1 MKIIC
6 IGRNYAA
13 HAAELKNDI
22 PDEPVVFLKPD
33 TARLKNG
40 ETFYIPSFTKDVH
53 YEAEL
58 LVRINRMGKFIDE
71 AFAHKYYDE
80 VSVGID
86 FTARDVQSVLKSKGL
101 PWERAKAFDGS
112 AGIGE
117 WVSLEVLNKPIDQL
131 TFSLEKNGERVQHG
145 QTSQMLFGVNTLI
158 ANISRFITLKVGDV
172 IFTGTPAGV
181 SSVKRTDILTC
192 FLEGRQVFT
201 CKVD

>member
-6 IGRNYAA
+6 IGRNYTA

-33 TARLKNG
+33 TARLKSG
-40 ETFYIPSFTKDVH
+40 ETFYIPSFTNDVH

-71 AFAHKYYDE
+71 KFAHKYYNE

-86 FTARDVQSVLKSKGL
+86 FTARDLQSNLKSKGL

-117 WVSLEVLNKPIDQL
+117 WVSLDELNSPIDEL
-131 TFSLEKNGERVQHG
+131 TFSLEKNGERVQYG
-145 QTSQMLFGVNTLI
+145 RASDMLFGVNALI

-181 SSVKRTDILTC
+181 SSVKRGDLLTC
-192 FLEGRQVFT
+192 YLDGRQVFD
-201 CKVD
+201 CKID